1 MVLLR
6 DSEIDPGGEITDRI
20 TIQGKREKK
29 EIEIR
34 EIFIYLFHPLG

>member
-6 DSEIDPGGEITDRI
+6 DSEIDLGGEITIR
-20 TIQGKREKK
+20 GKREKK

-34 EIFIYLFHPLG
+34 EIFVYFILSDNS